1 MKIDGLKVGI
11 ILLLI
16 FLAEA
21 FVWALY
27 KISDK
32 E

>member
-16 FLAEA
+16 FIAEV
-21 FVWALY
+21 FVWALC